1 MIIPKIIDK
10 KIPKIIEI
18 FGHIINPV
26 ILNFKNEKYRLLI
39 FYFHGIYESLSQK
52 ELNHIDPQNNI
63 TVNQMIEFIEY
74 FVDNN
79 YTLVRPE
86 DLSADLQNDKSYAM
100 ITFDDGYFNNTFAIN
115 ILDKYKIPAILFV
128 TTKNIFETKSF
139 WWDIIY
145 KYRIKEGISLES
157 IRKEQIYLKQFKYS
171 YIEKY
176 IEQNFGNE
184 SFNPWSDI
192 DRPFNKSEIIDIS
205 KSTYISIGNHT
216 HNHAILTNYSDEEI
230 KDEFIT
236 SNNLLLDLTGS
247 KPNSIAFPNG
257 NFNNTI
263 LNIAQNEGFKYAFTT
278 QNDIN
283 KLPFSENDK
292 IVAMNRFMART
303 TNIREYG
310 SFIRLNYNSELIY
323 SDFKKKLAAYMNI
336 LK

>member
-1 MIIPKIIDK
+1 MIIKKNIDK
-10 KIPKIIEI
+10 NIPRIIEKL
-18 FGHIINPV
+18 GHFINPI
-26 ILNFKNEKYRLLI
+26 ILNFKNENYRLLI
-39 FYFHGIYESLSQK
+39 FYFHGIYESLVQK
-52 ELNHIDPQNNI
+52 ELNHVDPQNNI
-63 TVNQMIEFIEY
+63 TTSQLIEFIEY
-74 FVDNN
+74 FLDNN
-79 YTLVRPE
+79 YTFVRPE
-86 DLSADLQNDKSYAM
+86 DLSANLPKDKSYAM

-145 KYRIKEGISLES
+145 KYRIKEGISLEL
-157 IRKEQIYLKQFKYS
+157 IRKEQIYLKKFKYS

-192 DRPFNKSEIIDIS
+192 DRPFNKSEINDIS
-205 KSTYISIGNHT
+205 MSRYISIGNHT

-257 NFNNTI
+257 NFNNSI

-310 SFIRLNYNSELIY
+310 SFIRLNYNSDVIY
-323 SDFKKKLAAYMNI
+323 SNFKKKISAYKNI